1 MRVNFSKQRIE
12 RQFTKFTGFFGQ
24 GRLRLSV
31 ASTAFSQIIKI
42 DLNVLHRSTFNEHC
56 WEFCLKVIRPALQLQ
71 HALTHM
77 QKSYSQTLYSR
88 QEGNVN
94 DSVRPFVH
102 LSMNRITRKVLNDFR
117 KTLQNYGV
125 E

>member
-1 MRVNFSKQRIE
+1 
-12 RQFTKFTGFFGQ
+12 
-24 GRLRLSV
+24 
-31 ASTAFSQIIKI
+31 
-42 DLNVLHRSTFNEHC
+42 
-56 WEFCLKVIRPALQLQ
+56 
-71 HALTHM
+71 M

-102 LSMNRITRKVLNDFR
+102 LSVNRITRKVLNDFR